1 MLINVKVS
9 DNKRFA
15 LITTDADLAEKMNIM
30 LRHEEK
36 RIYAKV
42 IRKDSEGY
50 VICFTSIQQND

>member
-1 MLINVKVS
+1 MS

-42 IRKDSEGY
+42 IRKEPDGY
-50 VICFTSIQQND
+50 LICFTSIQQND